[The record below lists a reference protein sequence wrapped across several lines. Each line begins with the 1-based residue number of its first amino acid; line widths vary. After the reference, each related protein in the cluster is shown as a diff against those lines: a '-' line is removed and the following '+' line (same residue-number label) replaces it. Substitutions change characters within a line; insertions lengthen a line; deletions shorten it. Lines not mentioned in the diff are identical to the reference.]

1 MARRLLRLPTRR
13 GQVLHAAAQ
22 ADGRCHQGRE
32 AGMGRGQVLHAAAQA
47 DGCYHQ
53 GTEAG
58 VGRRQVLHTAVQADS
73 CCHQGTEAGVGRGQ
87 VLHAAAQADGR
98 SHQGTEAGMWR
109 GPLPPE
115 GSPGPD
121 QWAALARALEPRRTQ
136 PHLFPQPEA
145 ERAGGLGE
153 QARIHHFSLHLTTI
167 TLMTIG

>member
-1 MARRLLRLPTRR
+1 MARRLLRLPTQR

-47 DGCYHQ
+47 DGH
-53 GTEAG
+53 
-58 VGRRQVLHTAVQADS
+58 
-73 CCHQGTEAGVGRGQ
+73 
-87 VLHAAAQADGR
+87 

-153 QARIHHFSLHLTTI
+153 QARIHHFPLHRPDNHHSDDHWLNDPLI
-167 TLMTIG
+167 FAH

>member
-1 MARRLLRLPTRR
+1 
-13 GQVLHAAAQ
+13 
-22 ADGRCHQGRE
+22 
-32 AGMGRGQVLHAAAQA
+32 MGRGQVLHAAAQA
-47 DGCYHQ
+47 DGCY
-53 GTEAG
+53 
-58 VGRRQVLHTAVQADS
+58 
-73 CCHQGTEAGVGRGQ
+73 HQGTEAGVGRGQ

-121 QWAALARALEPRRTQ
+121 QWAALARALEPRSTQ